1 MKIAIIE
8 DHSLIADL
16 LGTICRRDFK
26 FDVVLTET
34 HGRRGLAAIRK
45 LRPDFVLLD
54 ISLPDMDGL
63 EVAAAVLKE
72 LPATKV
78 LALSSLRDPV
88 TLKRVRDLGIHGFVD
103 KRDQTVERLKE
114 AIDLVSRGHEF
125 FSPVVN
131 EVIGPLRRDPKAY
144 YRMLSD
150 YEQQI
155 LGLIGESKSD
165 EEIAT
170 DLGIQPST
178 AQSRRRDIMNK
189 LEIHSTPKL
198 IRYAIECGFTRS
210 EHFRPPS
217 AVGP

>member
-16 LGTICRRDFK
+16 LATLCRREFK
-26 FDVVLTET
+26 FDVVLIEAY
-34 HGRRGLAAIRK
+34 GRRALPAIRTLK
-45 LRPDFVLLD
+45 PDLVLLD
-54 ISLPDMDGL
+54 ISLPDIDGL
-63 EVAAAVLKE
+63 ELAESILRE

-103 KRDQTVERLKE
+103 KRDQNVHQLKE
-114 AIDLVSRGHEF
+114 AIELISRGHEF

-144 YRMLSD
+144 YRMLSE

-155 LGLIGESKSD
+155 LGLIGESRSD

-170 DLGIQPST
+170 ALGIQPST

-189 LEIHSTPKL
+189 LEVHSTPKL
-198 IRYAIECGFTRS
+198 IRYAIEYGFTRI
-210 EHFRPPS
+210 EHIQPPR
-217 AVGP
+217 ATGA